1 MEHYHNLATTLLKHY
16 FKEVNTKKSGALLLH
31 YYLITTTLLLKG
43 KYEEVEHYYRRALD
57 IYVSKLGPDDPNVA
71 KTKNN
76 LASAFLKQG
85 KYKDAEVLYKEVL
98 TRAHEKDFGKV
109 NDIVGLHAFI
119 FEYARNRI
127 VRPAVRPSIHP
138 SVKMIGRGKRLAK
151 KFLSNLSL
159 SFLYNNSFFHYLF
172 FNFFFF

>member
-1 MEHYHNLATTLLKHY
+1 MRL
-16 FKEVNTKKSGALLLH
+16 FSP
-31 YYLITTTLLLKG
+31 G

-76 LASAFLKQG
+76 LASLFLKQA

-109 NDIVGLHAFI
+109 
-119 FEYARNRI
+119 R
-127 VRPAVRPSIHP
+127 
-138 SVKMIGRGKRLAK
+138 
-151 KFLSNLSL
+151 SNVVVVV
-159 SFLYNNSFFHYLF
+159 
-172 FNFFFF
+172 FNE

>member
-1 MEHYHNLATTLLKHY
+1 M
-16 FKEVNTKKSGALLLH
+16 
-31 YYLITTTLLLKG
+31 
-43 KYEEVEHYYRRALD
+43 D

-109 NDIVGLHAFI
+109 RVGWGDIYSQIPL
-119 FEYARNRI
+119 YRTT
-127 VRPAVRPSIHP
+127 P
-138 SVKMIGRGKRLAK
+138 
-151 KFLSNLSL
+151 FLNLGQL
-159 SFLYNNSFFHYLF
+159 
-172 FNFFFF
+172 